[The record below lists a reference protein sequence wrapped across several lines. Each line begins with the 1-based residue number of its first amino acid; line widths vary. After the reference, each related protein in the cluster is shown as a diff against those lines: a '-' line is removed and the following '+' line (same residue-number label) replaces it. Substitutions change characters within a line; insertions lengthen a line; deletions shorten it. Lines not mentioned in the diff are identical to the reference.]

1 MLVVGGGDGGHWRAT
16 VGPLTWRHVHSDSML
31 HAHAERGEGGAGG
44 GRQRRRA
51 LACYSRAIF
60 LVTACCMRMQNEA
73 KAVLVVGGG
82 DGGVLREVA
91 RHRGIEQIH
100 IAEIDAC
107 APPSLACAC
116 MWVFVQAC

>member
-1 MLVVGGGDGGHWRAT
+1 MGMQNEAKAVLAVGGSDGGHWRAT
-16 VGPLTWRHVHSDSML
+16 VGPFSWM
-31 HAHAERGEGGAGG
+31 
-44 GRQRRRA
+44 
-51 LACYSRAIF
+51 
-60 LVTACCMRMQNEA
+60 TACCMRMQNEA

>member
-1 MLVVGGGDGGHWRAT
+1 M
-16 VGPLTWRHVHSDSML
+16 
-31 HAHAERGEGGAGG
+31 
-44 GRQRRRA
+44 
-51 LACYSRAIF
+51 
-60 LVTACCMRMQNEA
+60 TACCMRMQTEA

-107 APPSLACAC
+107 APSRLARARTWCSCRHPRRTLRACATSVTPSVVMDLVRLPQHVVVC
-116 MWVFVQAC
+116 KASHWLLAGELCEGRYAIRYLGHVCHPVL